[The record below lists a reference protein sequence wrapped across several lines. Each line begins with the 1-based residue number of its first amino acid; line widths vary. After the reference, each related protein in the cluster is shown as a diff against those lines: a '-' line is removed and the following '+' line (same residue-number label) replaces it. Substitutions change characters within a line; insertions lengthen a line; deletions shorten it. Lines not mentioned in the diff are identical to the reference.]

1 MLAIVN
7 RLRLVGAVIVVSA
20 LAALLALAA
29 FSTAADA
36 SHSWGN
42 YHWARTSNPFTL
54 NLGDNVSQAISTD
67 PTSNWDT
74 YLATASSDVA
84 NQGWDHSEVLDTN
97 IISPGGVDP
106 KTCKPKTGRVD
117 VCNAKYGRNGWLGVV
132 GIYASGSHITKS
144 YVKLNDSYFNT
155 AKYNTPGWRNL
166 VMCQEIGHAFG
177 LDHTDE
183 VHDNPNLGSCMDYTN
198 DPDGDGDPTTPDD
211 NQYPGGDDPTT
222 ATFETDHDYTHLNT
236 IYAHLDSTTTIS
248 NSTTTS
254 ALSPAASQGDDNS
267 QREWGR
273 KIRDSGK
280 RELWERDL
288 GGGDRLF
295 RFVIR
300 A

>member
-1 MLAIVN
+1 
-7 RLRLVGAVIVVSA
+7 
-20 LAALLALAA
+20 
-29 FSTAADA
+29 
-36 SHSWGN
+36 
-42 YHWARTSNPFTL
+42 L

-74 YLATASSDVA
+74 YLATTSSDVA
-84 NQGWDHSEVLDTN
+84 NQGWDHSTVLDTD

-106 KTCKPKTGRVD
+106 KTCKPKAGRVD
-117 VCNAKYGRNGWLGVV
+117 VCNAKYGRNGWLGVAGV
-132 GIYASGSHITKS
+132 YASGAHITKS
-144 YVKLNDSYFNT
+144 YVKLNDTYFNT
-155 AKYNTPGWRNL
+155 TKYNTPGWRNL

-198 DPDGDGDPTTPDD
+198 DPDGGEGGASSTDLS
-211 NQYPGGDDPTT
+211 NEYPGGDDPTT
-222 ATFETDHDYTHLNT
+222 DTVESDHDYAHLNT
-236 IYAHLDSTTTIS
+236 IYEHLDGTTTIS
-248 NSTTTS
+248 SSSATS
-254 ALSPAASQGDDNS
+254 LTLPAASQGDDNS

-280 RELWERDL
+280 LELWELDL
-288 GGGDRLF
+288 GDGNKLF